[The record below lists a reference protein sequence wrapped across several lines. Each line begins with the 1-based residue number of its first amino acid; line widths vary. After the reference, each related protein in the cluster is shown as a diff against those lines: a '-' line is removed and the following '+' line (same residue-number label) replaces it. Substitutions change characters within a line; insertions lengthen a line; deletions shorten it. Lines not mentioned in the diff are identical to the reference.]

1 MTISGLPDISIYSH
15 SNQMHHQLQKI
26 LGAILIVLIV
36 IRNTL
41 VNLHYNV
48 T

>member
-36 IRNTL
+36 IRSIPVSL
-41 VNLHYNV
+41 VYKD